1 MVTVLSSVAV
11 DHLVAAVVSQ
21 QRKVDLQHM
30 SAGLNDLEDSLTVM
44 IATFIYLLRF
54 LP

>member
-21 QRKVDLQHM
+21 QRKVDFQHM